1 MYICENEARLQQIT
15 VMPVLVDDYVCQRY
29 NKKDTKQNKYKYVSL
44 LFRMVHLRPR
54 HLTMYPVR

>member
-29 NKKDTKQNKYKYVSL
+29 NKKDRK
-44 LFRMVHLRPR
+44 
-54 HLTMYPVR
+54 